1 MSSYTTITKL
11 LSDQSELSA
20 LPVWCPESI
29 TAILRMFRHTHPW
42 KRQGWSVWWRWGY
55 FPVTINSAWE
65 AILYKKPST
74 ETGKTDSYHSMWVLI
89 FPNSSLSAY
98 FWKFVK
104 IFVKIF
110 NQIEGQFLKEQYIWH
125 SFTRQMF
132 MPVAMLFHIYSI
144 QLFAQRCFWH

>member
-1 MSSYTTITKL
+1 ML
-11 LSDQSELSA
+11 
-20 LPVWCPESI
+20 
-29 TAILRMFRHTHPW
+29 RHTHPW
-42 KRQGWSVWWRWGY
+42 KRQDWSGWWRWGY
-55 FPVTINSAWE
+55 FSVTINSAWE

-104 IFVKIF
+104 IFVKII
-110 NQIEGQFLKEQYIWH
+110 NQIEGKFLEEQYIWH

-132 MPVAMLFHIYSI
+132 MPVAMLFHIQYSI
-144 QLFAQRCFWH
+144 ICSEVFLTLIINQLIRNIVNCNRVRNTLCTNWCRCYV